1 MENAVNS
8 FTIWID
14 ADSCPVQVRDLTL
27 RFATR
32 LQIPLHYVANRI
44 IPHHETPLISM
55 TVCEANP
62 NAADDYIVEHI
73 LPNDLAIT
81 RDIPLASRLVDKK
94 ICVLN
99 DRGVVFTEKN
109 IAEKLASR
117 NLNYM
122 LLENGLLPAEKKGNT
137 YGKKEINA
145 FANSLDRELQKK
157 LRALKIGN

>member
-1 MENAVNS
+1 MPNTENS

-14 ADSCPVQVRDLTL
+14 ADSCPVQVRELTL
-27 RFATR
+27 RFSNR
-32 LQIPLHYVANRI
+32 LQIPVHFVANRN
-44 IPHHETPLISM
+44 IPHPENPLIKM
-55 TVCEANP
+55 TICEANQ

-81 RDIPLASRLVDKK
+81 RDIPLAARLVDKN
-94 ICVLN
+94 ICTLN

-122 LLENGLLPAEKKGNT
+122 LLENGIFQLEKKGNT

-157 LRALKIGN
+157 LRALKNN